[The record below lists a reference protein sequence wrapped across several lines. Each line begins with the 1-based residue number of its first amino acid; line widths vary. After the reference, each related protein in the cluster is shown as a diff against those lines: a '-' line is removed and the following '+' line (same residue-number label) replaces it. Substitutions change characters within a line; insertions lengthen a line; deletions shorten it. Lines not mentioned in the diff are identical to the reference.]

1 MTKLKEFLIF
11 KICQFLEYSFIK
23 INSLFKTKGVIV
35 MFHHITDEEL
45 DVIPCCKCKI
55 DRFTTI
61 INELTHEYEFIHLK
75 NINNTCIKNKFAII
89 TFDDGCKD
97 VFTNAYPILKKKNI
111 PFTVYITQNF
121 INKPGYMTE
130 EDILCLNNDPLV
142 TIGYHTRS
150 HIKLKYCK
158 NFKSECNVEKFSKFI
173 RKDINYFAYPY
184 GRIYEIGIKSI
195 IFISKTKFKNAVG
208 TINAPITRFS
218 LLFRFYLPRIIIE

>member
-1 MTKLKEFLIF
+1 MIKLKNFLIF
-11 KICQFLEYSFIK
+11 KLCQFIENIFIK
-23 INSLFKTKGVIV
+23 INSLFKTKGIIV

-45 DVIPCCKCKI
+45 DIIPCCKCKT

-61 INELTHEYEFIHLK
+61 INNLTHEYEFIHLQDLS
-75 NINNTCIKNKFAII
+75 NPFRKNKFAII

-97 VFTNAYPILKKKNI
+97 VYTNAYPILKNKNI
-111 PFTVYITQNF
+111 PFTVYITQDF

-130 EDILCLNNDPLV
+130 EDILCLNDEPLV
-142 TIGYHTRS
+142 TIGYHTKS

-158 NFKSECNVEKFSKFI
+158 NYESECNVTKFSKFI
-173 RKDINYFAYPY
+173 GKDINYFAYPY

-195 IFISKTKFKNAVG
+195 LFISKTKFKNAVG

-218 LLFRFYLPRIIIE
+218 LLFKYYLPRVIIE